1 MCGSHTLVYPS
12 IFYLSNTSQSLIHQ
26 VFILS
31 KYCAIRLLVYSGSDG
46 TLAELAY
53 EMAAAQGFNIPFD
66 NVAMFGSHTHSGP
79 GAITPEMLWAVAPA
93 TDLLVPGKKSQ
104 ILLVKVV
111 NFCAFQNCRQC

>member
-1 MCGSHTLVYPS
+1 MYWFRRHILVYPS
-12 IFYLSNTSQSLIHQ
+12 IFFLSNLSQYLIHHFYP
-26 VFILS
+26 V
-31 KYCAIRLLVYSGSDG
+31 KYQLLVYSGSDG

-93 TDLLVPGKKSQ
+93 TDLLVPGKTIKY
-104 ILLVKVV
+104 
-111 NFCAFQNCRQC
+111 C